1 MIKFIKPAVKVI
13 SGTPQFRITETLDG
27 DAPTYCFYSQ
37 SDLEADLRNLPSA
50 QHTRKTIKTFD
61 KVITISAGEVV
72 FSLLSGDA
80 SIVRIERS
88 GYLLTQNYAKLIPL
102 RNVDAHYLVYVLNE
116 DRSVRRQL
124 RMGRQG
130 SATVKYTLAQLNSLN
145 LPPFPSREK
154 QGLIG
159 RLYFNQLE
167 LEARKERASR
177 LETAI
182 VLETIRK
189 ANQPWTN

>member
-1 MIKFIKPAVKVI
+1 MIKDVETAYNVI
-13 SGTPQFRITETLDG
+13 SGTPQFRIAEDLG
-27 DAPTYCFYSQ
+27 ADAPVYCFYSQ
-37 SDLEADLRNLPSA
+37 ADLEADLRNLPSA
-50 QHTRKTIKTFD
+50 QHSRKTIKTFD
-61 KVITISAGEVV
+61 TVVTTSTGEVV

-80 SIVRIERS
+80 SIVRAERD
-88 GYLLTQNYAKLIPL
+88 GYLLTQNYAKLVPL
-102 RNVDAHYLVYVLNE
+102 KDVDARYLVYALNE

-130 SATVKYTLAQLNSLN
+130 SATMKYTLAQLNSLK
-145 LPPFPSREK
+145 LPSFPSREK

-189 ANQPWTN
+189 ANQSWTS